1 MRSGAA
7 GDPRASVRSFSLA
20 GEIARVST
28 WSDALPA
35 PRRSPFTELRVMV
48 DRKRLKSFFDVA
60 FTLKVVNGEPVVRQ
74 GVQ

>member
-1 MRSGAA
+1 
-7 GDPRASVRSFSLA
+7 
-20 GEIARVST
+20 
-28 WSDALPA
+28 
-35 PRRSPFTELRVMV
+35 MV